1 MSADERRWSW
11 HWSRRGFMRCNLL
24 CIPEK
29 NCNFWTVWNLY
40 FITRSSRQHK
50 AYSLIVHTSS
60 PANSHIVNVIFRKYK
75 INNKMQYNLG
85 YHAGFMC
92 GWLYDQ
98 TMLQSAFLLH
108 AIISVIDDDDDDVH
122 HHHHHHHHHHVKFT
136 RYNLKI

>member
-1 MSADERRWSW
+1 
-11 HWSRRGFMRCNLL
+11 
-24 CIPEK
+24 
-29 NCNFWTVWNLY
+29 
-40 FITRSSRQHK
+40 
-50 AYSLIVHTSS
+50 
-60 PANSHIVNVIFRKYK
+60 
-75 INNKMQYNLG
+75 MQYNLG